1 MFDDLVQFYFLLTNR
16 LMIVNMG
23 LDYVCVYVC
32 GMRRGLY

>member
-23 LDYVCVYVC
+23 LDYVYVC